1 LIIEEPRRQYSQMQ
15 SIPQLVQGQSM
26 SQPIQRQPIQQLVQ
40 GQSMSQPIQRQSIP
54 QLVQGQSM
62 SQPIQ
67 SQPIQQIL
75 AQPTQYLE
83 RSQPVRTV
91 SQPTQNTQFSN
102 LIDTTPFEVNNAPQ
116 RNFPAVYEPFQT
128 YEHDANIPYLHPIEI
143 PQYIHDTKYVPVP
156 QIQIVEKPVIQERIR
171 TVAEKPTEMHH
182 INLKKEIGPTLNL
195 MEEEVE
201 KGWPWWWWLPLLLL
215 G

>member
-1 LIIEEPRRQYSQMQ
+1 MIIEEPRRQYPQMQ
-15 SIPQLVQGQSM
+15 HSTQSL
-26 SQPIQRQPIQQLVQ
+26 QRQTTQQLVQ
-40 GQSMSQPIQRQSIP
+40 GQSIP

-67 SQPIQQIL
+67 SQPIQQML

-102 LIDTTPFEVNNAPQ
+102 LIDTAPFEVNNAPQ

-128 YEHDANIPYLHPIEI
+128 YEHDADIPYLHPIEI

-156 QIQIVEKPVIQERIR
+156 QIQIVEKPVIQERVR
-171 TVAEKPTEMHH
+171 TVAEKPTELHH
-182 INLKKEIGPTLNL
+182 INIKKEVAPTLQFI
-195 MEEEVE
+195 EEEEE